1 MQTFTFANQK
11 GGVGKS
17 TLAIHKAIY
26 HAKRKER
33 VLFVDVDRQG
43 NSSKA
48 LRKRDDVKIAGESVD
63 LFSEDKM
70 PAIDSMPGITLLG
83 ATTPLQEVEGKR
95 RGNRVVLMPRQH
107 LSKFA
112 DRFDVCIFD
121 TPPALGKIMVGAF
134 VASDF
139 VLSPLDLSP
148 FSIDGIAHLL
158 ETVNQVVAN
167 PKLNPNLRFLGM
179 IANLVD
185 TRAAIDRDTLIDL
198 HKHFSKHMLKKAV
211 IRRACYKE
219 AAGTGEAVW
228 EMKSSTAK
236 AAAKDVLELL
246 ELIDDLVKQGV
257 AE

>member
-17 TLAIHKAIY
+17 TIAIHKAIY
-26 HAKRKER
+26 HAQRKDR
-33 VLFVDVDRQG
+33 VLFIDVDRQA

-48 LRKRDDVKIAGESVD
+48 LRKRDDVKIAGPSVD
-63 LFSEDKM
+63 LFGEDDL

-83 ATTPLQEVEGKR
+83 GTAALQDVESKDNRIVVQPR
-95 RGNRVVLMPRQH
+95 RH
-107 LSKFA
+107 LAKVSE
-112 DRFDVCIFD
+112 RFDVCIFD
-121 TPPALGKIMVGAF
+121 TPPVLGKIMIGAF
-134 VASDF
+134 VASDY

-148 FSIDGIAHLL
+148 FSIDGISQLL
-158 ETVNQVVAN
+158 ETVKGIAN
-167 PKLNPNLRFLGM
+167 NRQLNPNLRFLGM
-179 IANLVD
+179 IPNLVD
-185 TRAAIDRDTLIDL
+185 TRAGIDKDTLVDL
-198 HKHFSKHMLKKAV
+198 HKHFSKYLLNKAI

-236 AAAKDVLELL
+236 KAAQDMTALL

-257 AE
+257 AA